1 MNTLSPADFTFVC
14 ELVRQRSAI
23 VLEAGKEYLVVSRL
37 TSVAQQNG
45 FSNLGELVTR
55 LRSQPMGPLPQKVV
69 EAITTNETSFFRDL
83 YPFDVLKKEIVPE
96 ILQKRAAEKRL
107 TIWCGAASTGQEP
120 YTIALVL
127 KENFPQ
133 LENWSVKIIATDIN
147 NEVLEQARS
156 GVYSQIEVNR
166 GLPAP
171 MLIRHFEKVGS
182 EWRIK
187 EPLRKMIEFRPV
199 NLISYW
205 PAMPPVD
212 IVFLRNVL
220 IYFDQPTKR
229 EILGKIR
236 KVMRPDGYLF
246 LGGAETTINL
256 DESFERTQFDRASC
270 YKIRGAK

>member
-1 MNTLSPADFTFVC
+1 MSALSPADFTFVC

-23 VLEAGKEYLVVSRL
+23 VLESGKEYLVVSRL

-133 LENWSVKIIATDIN
+133 LDNWSVKIIATDIN

-256 DESFERTQFDRASC
+256 DETFERTQFDRASC
-270 YKIRGAK
+270 YKIRGK

>member
-1 MNTLSPADFTFVC
+1 MSALAPADFTFIC
-14 ELVRQRSAI
+14 DLVRQRSAI
-23 VLEAGKEYLVVSRL
+23 VLESGKEYLVVSRL

-45 FSNLGELVTR
+45 FSNLGDLVTR

-133 LENWSVKIIATDIN
+133 LDSWSVKIIATDIN

-171 MLIRHFEKVGS
+171 MLIRHFEKIGS

-187 EPLRKMIEFRPV
+187 EPLRKMVEFRPV

>member
-1 MNTLSPADFTFVC
+1 MSTLSAADFGYIC

-23 VLEAGKEYLVVSRL
+23 VLESGKEYLVVSRL

-45 FSNLGELVTR
+45 FSTLGELVTR

-96 ILQKRAAEKRL
+96 MLQKRAAEKRL

-133 LENWSVKIIATDIN
+133 LENWTVKIVATDIN
-147 NEVLEQARS
+147 NEVLEQAKS
-156 GVYSQIEVNR
+156 GTYSQIEVNR

-171 MLIRHFEKVGS
+171 MLIRHFEKVGA

-187 EPLRKMIEFRPV
+187 ESLRKMIEFRAV

-256 DESFERTQFDRASC
+256 DENFERTQFDRASC

>member
-1 MNTLSPADFTFVC
+1 MSTLSPADFTFVC

-23 VLEAGKEYLVVSRL
+23 VLESGKEYLVVSRL

-133 LENWSVKIIATDIN
+133 LDNWSVKIIATDIN

-256 DESFERTQFDRASC
+256 DETFERTQFDRASC
-270 YKIRGAK
+270 YKIRGK